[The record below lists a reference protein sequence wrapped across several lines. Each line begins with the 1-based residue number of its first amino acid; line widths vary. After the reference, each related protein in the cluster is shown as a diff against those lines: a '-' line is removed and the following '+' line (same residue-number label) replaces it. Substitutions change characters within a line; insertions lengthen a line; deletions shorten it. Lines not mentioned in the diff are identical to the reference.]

1 MRCLWLSLAVGL
13 AACNGDGVVV
23 TREQP
28 YAPFLEIHLRY
39 LASIGAV
46 QTTVLANPF
55 LADTDDEAVRRTLTG
70 TRVVPH
76 LGYTVARPAN
86 DLYGYRVVV
95 AFGTWPIGGDSY
107 CRNTGL
113 APRPGSAETT
123 EVHAVLCLGPRPL
136 SEAAARTRRVIGPDD
151 PRFARLASD
160 LLTGL
165 TLAATRG
172 TDDLDSP

>member
-1 MRCLWLSLAVGL
+1 MI
-13 AACNGDGVVV
+13 V
-23 TREQP
+23 TREQS

-55 LADTDDEAVRRTLTG
+55 PADTDDEAIRRALID
-70 TRVVPH
+70 TRVIRH
-76 LGYTVARPAN
+76 LHYTAARPAN

-95 AFGTWPIGGDSY
+95 AFGTWPVGGDSY
-107 CRNTGL
+107 CRNTAL
-113 APRPGSAETT
+113 APRPVSTETT
-123 EVHAVLCLGPRPL
+123 EMHAVLCLGPRPL
-136 SEAAARTRRVIGPDD
+136 SEAAARTRRVSGPDD

-165 TLAATRG
+165 TLATMRG
-172 TDDLDSP
+172 TDELDSP